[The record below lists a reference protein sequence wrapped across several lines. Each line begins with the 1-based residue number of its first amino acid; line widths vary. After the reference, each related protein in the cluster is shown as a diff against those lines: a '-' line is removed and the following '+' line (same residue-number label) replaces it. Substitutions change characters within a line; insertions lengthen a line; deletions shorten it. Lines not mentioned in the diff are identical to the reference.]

1 MIPAPLSLSASLHNR
16 PLDNASHQGLGDSLD
31 ATLLDKTFPFARSG
45 NRLELKS
52 QAELNLPGNSSAD
65 EVTNYSEV
73 AAPEGCPW

>member
-1 MIPAPLSLSASLHNR
+1 MMPVPSSLSDSTHNR
-16 PLDNASHQGLGDSLD
+16 PLDNASHQGLGDIPD
-31 ATLLDKTFPFARSG
+31 ATLLHKTLPFARSS

-73 AAPEGCPW
+73 APPEGCPW